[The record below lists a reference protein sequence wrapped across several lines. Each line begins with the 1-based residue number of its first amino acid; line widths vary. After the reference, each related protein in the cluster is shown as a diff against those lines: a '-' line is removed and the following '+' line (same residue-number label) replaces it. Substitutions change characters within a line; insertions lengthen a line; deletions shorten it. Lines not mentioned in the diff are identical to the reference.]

1 MSLSETMVSKESE
14 GPQESQ
20 TERRKRL
27 ETGAGEEIATVR
39 FPTSD
44 LLVGET
50 GSQTMMGG

>member
-44 LLVGET
+44 LLAGET